1 MASLRIER
9 DPAFWRAVAEH
20 PEVASRLGAPMSGA
34 ALAALVA
41 DAKTLPLAAAHGGYL
56 FVRRDPLGFAA
67 ELHTLFTPEGWG
79 REALEAARLAFD
91 AIFAL
96 GFQAVITHE
105 ARANRKSQPPLSFGF
120 RRAGDWRETPFG
132 SLRLWVLTAQAWA
145 ASPAATR
152 RRKPCH

>member
-1 MASLRIER
+1 MIRIER

-34 ALAALVA
+34 ALAALVT
-41 DAKTLPLAAAHGGYL
+41 DAATLPLASEHGGHL

-91 AIFAL
+91 AVFHI

-105 ARANRKSQPPLSFGF
+105 AQANRKSQPPLSFGF
-120 RRAGDWRETPFG
+120 RRAGDWRETAFG
-132 SLRLWVLTAQAWA
+132 NLRLWVLTTQAWA
-145 ASPAATR
+145 ASPAAKR